1 MPTLYRNIKY
11 TDRDFSTIRNSLVDY
26 SKTYFPDTY
35 NDFSNSSTGMLF
47 IEMASYVGDVL
58 SFYLDSQIEETF
70 IQFAKEDE
78 SLFNSV
84 PSSNLPP
91 PIAPMVTI
99 LVDESTAVTI

>member
-78 SLFNSV
+78 SLFNLAYMLGYK
-84 PSSNLPP
+84 PK
-91 PIAPMVTI
+91 VTTAAA
-99 LVDESTAVTI
+99 VDIDFF